1 MVSRTANIVH
11 RPSFL
16 EQRITNNGYR
26 TTDIGQRISD
36 IVHRSSFLEHRTSN
50 NEHRTT
56 NLEKNQRIT
65 FKILSKRI
73 PLEPLIKIDW
83 FSKGFFLRY
92 SSKS

>member
-1 MVSRTANIVH
+1 MSVLDSDFIYAILLYKLKWFLVHRSSFIVSRT
-11 RPSFL
+11 SFL
-16 EQRITNNGYR
+16 EQRISDNGYR
-26 TTDIGQRISD
+26 TTDIEQRKSK
-36 IVHRSSFLEHRTSN
+36 FK
-50 NEHRTT
+50 
-56 NLEKNQRIT
+56 KNQRIT